1 MLLPLALLASLAMAQ
16 QDAPTPPVL
25 ADTVPAAPAAPTA
38 SPEDQPSAAESSEQA
53 EPEQVCRI
61 EPVTGSRFGQRVC
74 RGGAQVQEDR
84 AHARQM
90 LLRLQ
95 RVRTPDG

>member
-16 QDAPTPPVL
+16 QDAPTP
-25 ADTVPAAPAAPTA
+25 PTA

-95 RVRTPDG
+95 RVRTPDGR